1 MDKATSAQPGAAL
14 AIARH
19 MARLR
24 NFRTASQILSRVDLD
39 ELGLIDQCFAGIT
52 LLSAQDGLLADQLLA
67 RISRHSR
74 IVPTARRRRRGW
86 GSGSSCPGCGP
97 RTSCMPSAG

>member
-1 MDKATSAQPGAAL
+1 MLRRFTRVSRPPFDPANRRAVLVDKATSAQPGAAL

-52 LLSAQDGLLADQLLA
+52 LLILFQLHKA
-67 RISRHSR
+67 
-74 IVPTARRRRRGW
+74 
-86 GSGSSCPGCGP
+86 
-97 RTSCMPSAG
+97 